1 MQNIRRDGLIVRI
14 RIKDDAGNVV
24 DEIDAI
30 AFKGLLSKA
39 HEEGLRQTKT
49 TLLQVPAESNKHTAI
64 VHATV
69 RTRRGT
75 FTGLGDA
82 NPQNVNRRIAPH
94 VVRMAETR
102 ALARALRVAVNI
114 GEVSLEE
121 LGGDVAAEASTG
133 PSLDQRSN
141 DRPPTQE
148 PAPDGPGDGAMPDDR
163 RDAPPPRFRG
173 RDTSPTNVAT
183 GDKRAMSDEQRKLIF
198 RLCFDLGCTRD
209 NVREKALAVLGVE
222 RLEWADRRAAS
233 AAIDALRAELAERQ
247 AIQGGGPTNGRSN
260 GSGTNGHTG
269 NGVNGSSH
277 HA

>member
-1 MQNIRRDGLIVRI
+1 MQNARRDGFIVRI

-49 TLLQVPAESNKHTAI
+49 TLVQIPSEANRNTAI

-75 FTGLGDA
+75 FTGIGDA

-102 ALARALRVAVNI
+102 ALARALRVAVNV

-121 LGGDVAAEASTG
+121 LGADLPAERIEA
-133 PSLDQRSN
+133 PADERRS
-141 DRPPTQE
+141 DETRRS
-148 PAPDGPGDGAMPDDR
+148 PDGPGDDASRGDDR

-173 RDTSPTNVAT
+173 RDTSPTNVAQ
-183 GDKRAMSDEQRKLIF
+183 GDRRAMSEEQKKLCF
-198 RLCFDLGCTRD
+198 RLAYDLGCDRD
-209 NVREKALAVLGVE
+209 NVRDKVLRALGVE
-222 RLEWADRRAAS
+222 RLEWATRQHAS
-233 AAIDALRAELAERQ
+233 AAIDALRAELGERR
-247 AIQGGGPTNGRSN
+247 AMQGESGTTNGRSN
-260 GSGTNGHTG
+260 GQGTNGHAGT
-269 NGVNGSSH
+269 NGSTH